1 MSRGFGADS
10 AALLRKGSG
19 SNKTHGH
26 DSKNGSDR
34 ARRAA
39 LVPITIVHSMLLFRP
54 IRAERRLSWIDPER
68 TAVPPSSVPK
78 SAEARSEPDPEHCRE
93 PGSLQT
99 SIRRS
104 KMATTT
110 EPKTSSRKS
119 KQSNSDRL
127 WDWGNSNS
135 GVLIGAAVAGAAV
148 GLAANM
154 GRKLFV
160 QMTSAA
166 AGDWFDALKTEH
178 EMTLAIFD
186 KIETTDDSQTGQ
198 RTALLAKLKY
208 ALSKH
213 AIQEEMVVYPALRQ
227 ANHTS
232 DADHLS
238 EDHGYVKT
246 YLYELE
252 TLPKD
257 SPEWL
262 ARVRDFRQMIEG
274 HMREEENDI
283 FPRFRNMLSEEQ
295 NSRIT
300 AMMNKEGFKFA

>member
-1 MSRGFGADS
+1 
-10 AALLRKGSG
+10 
-19 SNKTHGH
+19 
-26 DSKNGSDR
+26 
-34 ARRAA
+34 
-39 LVPITIVHSMLLFRP
+39 
-54 IRAERRLSWIDPER
+54 
-68 TAVPPSSVPK
+68 
-78 SAEARSEPDPEHCRE
+78 
-93 PGSLQT
+93 
-99 SIRRS
+99 
-104 KMATTT
+104 MATTT
-110 EPKTSSRKS
+110 ETKSSSKKS
-119 KQSNSDRL
+119 NQSNSDRL

-166 AGDWFDALKTEH
+166 SGDWFDALKTEH
-178 EMTLAIFD
+178 ALTLAIFD

-283 FPRFRNMLSEEQ
+283 FPRFRELLSEEQ

>member
-1 MSRGFGADS
+1 
-10 AALLRKGSG
+10 
-19 SNKTHGH
+19 
-26 DSKNGSDR
+26 
-34 ARRAA
+34 
-39 LVPITIVHSMLLFRP
+39 
-54 IRAERRLSWIDPER
+54 
-68 TAVPPSSVPK
+68 
-78 SAEARSEPDPEHCRE
+78 
-93 PGSLQT
+93 
-99 SIRRS
+99 
-104 KMATTT
+104 MATTT
-110 EPKTSSRKS
+110 ETKTSSKKS
-119 KQSNSDRL
+119 NQSNSDRL

-160 QMTSAA
+160 QMTSATS
-166 AGDWFDALKTEH
+166 GDWLDALKTEH
-178 EMTLAIFD
+178 AMTLAIFD

-213 AIQEEMVVYPALRQ
+213 AIQEEMVIYPALRQ

-257 SPEWL
+257 SPDWL

-274 HMREEENDI
+274 HMGEEENDV
-283 FPRFRNMLSEEQ
+283 FPRFRELLSEEQ